1 MSNTGKTIAGFVIGA
16 AVGVAVGYFLNSDKK
31 DEYVDALKEKAEH
44 WKEKATELSKK
55 VKSKIGKKADE
66 LEEVATS

>member
-1 MSNTGKTIAGFVIGA
+1 MSNSGKTIAGFIMGA

-44 WKEKATELSKK
+44 WKEKAEELTTK
-55 VKSKIGKKADE
+55 VKDKMRKKSDE
-66 LEEVATS
+66 LEEMATS